1 MENALEEIKT
11 NFGDKYW
18 QSNKNAFFGHTLEI
32 NQIQSFQ
39 VHFSSVNNESDGV
52 IFKIYCPC
60 QYNSFPHKLIMYQDR
75 SVGKNVRYQ
84 NICSEKF
91 LVNVAYNED
100 YSFKIVNNSMVVY
113 YDYHGNSVGTYSYIS
128 FDFEILSSFF
138 LNNNII
144 PFWIN
149 CNYTWGTY
157 SYETGKWTG
166 ALGQVKLLFT
176 DLDCGV

>member
-11 NFGDKYW
+11 NFGDKYG

-84 NICSEKF
+84 DICAEKF

-113 YDYHGNSVGTYSYIS
+113 YD
-128 FDFEILSSFF
+128 
-138 LNNNII
+138 
-144 PFWIN
+144 
-149 CNYTWGTY
+149 
-157 SYETGKWTG
+157 
-166 ALGQVKLLFT
+166 
-176 DLDCGV
+176 